1 MNAGISVAADFFR
14 NGPCYGG
21 CTGATC
27 PNDSIL
33 GVRAFD
39 GSMPWLMANQSF
51 SPVAPCDGDDGDGDG
66 SKEQPD
72 I

>member
-1 MNAGISVAADFFR
+1 
-14 NGPCYGG
+14 
-21 CTGATC
+21 
-27 PNDSIL
+27 
-33 GVRAFD
+33 
-39 GSMPWLMANQSF
+39 MPWLMANQSF